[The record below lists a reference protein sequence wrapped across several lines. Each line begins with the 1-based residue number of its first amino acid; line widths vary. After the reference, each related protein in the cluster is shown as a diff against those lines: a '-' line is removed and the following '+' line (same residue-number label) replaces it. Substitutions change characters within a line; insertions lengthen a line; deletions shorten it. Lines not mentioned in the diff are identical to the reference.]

1 MMDQW
6 VYYMLCCN
14 IGLHRML
21 KFCTENGKR
30 LLSFLFRAQTGIHLP
45 INENE
50 LNATAP
56 FPHTGPLRPQPQGYV
71 TSNTHSQTCLVR
83 QHVMRLAYEANEGFC
98 SLQLIPAPRGICIMV
113 GNNYSNDLR
122 KTFAVTLMPNCC
134 IHMVTERKLLCRYQL
149 KHGSFTANDD
159 YL

>member
-1 MMDQW
+1 
-6 VYYMLCCN
+6 MLCCN

-56 FPHTGPLRPQPQGYV
+56 FPHTGPLRPQPQGCV

-98 SLQLIPAPRGICIMV
+98 SLQLIPAQRGICIMV

-134 IHMVTERKLLCRYQL
+134 IHMVTEPKLLCRYQL